1 MPTDYLPYNEKY
13 VARNTTR
20 FVFLVFE
27 LALALFSWLWA
38 AYLMHGLNDDAARS
52 FLVALPTVVF
62 MALRLAA
69 FLFFKTA
76 NLIVRYIGEKDY
88 KTVFIAVSSSSL
100 TFAMV
105 YGIFFLNAHSS
116 RGMAVILVDYFF
128 MLTFSVGFRIGLRL
142 LYDWLKRPKDGAV
155 HVAIFGA
162 GEMGSIL
169 ERVLHKSTTHS
180 YKVVAFFDDN
190 PKVHKKSLNGIP
202 VFNPQQTF
210 ETVVRKFGIKSVI
223 IGIRYLPD
231 DRRASFISDCLK
243 HNLQVLKLPP
253 AEHWI
258 HGQVNASLILNVN
271 LEDLLGR
278 SPIVLDEGLVC
289 DSIREKVVLVSGCAG
304 SIGSEIL
311 RQLLRHAPACVIG
324 VDQAESPLA
333 ELSLEFEKEI
343 ASGKLI
349 PFLGD
354 VRDHERMQRIFEVY
368 RPAYVFHAAAY
379 KHVPIMELFPEEAI
393 KSNVLGTKVIADL
406 ASRYRCEK
414 FVMISTD
421 KAVNPGNVMGA
432 SKRIAEIYVQ
442 ALNFAGLNYTR
453 FITTRFGN
461 VLGSNGSVIPIFRE
475 QIQRGGPLTV
485 THPEIKR
492 FFMTI
497 PEACSLVLEAGAF
510 GKGGEIFVFDM
521 GEPVR
526 ILDLAHRMIQLAGLT
541 PEKDITVQF
550 TGLRPGE
557 KLFEELLD
565 KKETVVETHHP
576 KIFRAKVRPGIF
588 EEIGPKI
595 DQLIGNAHRGYSSN
609 KLVRAMKRIVP
620 EFISQNSI
628 YSELDHDA

>member
-20 FVFLVFE
+20 LIFLVFE

-38 AYLMHGLNDDAARS
+38 AYLLHGLNDDATRN
-52 FLVALPTVVF
+52 FLVALPTLVL
-62 MALRLAA
+62 MALRLSA

-76 NLIVRYIGEKDY
+76 NLIIRYIGEKDY
-88 KTVFIAVSSSSL
+88 KTVFVAISSSSL
-100 TFAMV
+100 TFALI
-105 YGIFFLNAHSS
+105 YGIFFLNTQSS

-162 GEMGSIL
+162 GEMGNIL
-169 ERVLHKSTTHS
+169 ERVLHKSTTHN
-180 YKVVAFFDDN
+180 YKVVTFFDDN

-202 VFNPQQTF
+202 VFNPDQTF
-210 ETVVRKFGIKSVI
+210 EQVVRKFGIKAVI

-231 DRRASFISDCLK
+231 ERRASFINDCLK
-243 HNLQVLKLPP
+243 SNLQVLKLPP
-253 AEHWI
+253 AEYWI
-258 HGQVNASLILNVN
+258 HGQVNASQILNVN
-271 LEDLLGR
+271 LDDLLGR
-278 SPIVLDEGLVC
+278 SPIVLDEGLVR
-289 DSIREKVVLVSGCAG
+289 DSIKGRVVLVSGCAG

-311 RQLLRHAPACVIG
+311 RQLLRQAPACVVG

-333 ELSLEFEKEI
+333 DLSLEFEKEI
-343 ASGKLI
+343 TSGRLI

-379 KHVPIMELFPEEAI
+379 KHVPIMELFPEEAV

-461 VLGSNGSVIPIFRE
+461 VLGSNGSVIPIFKE
-475 QIQRGGPLTV
+475 QIQRGGPVTV

-510 GKGGEIFVFDM
+510 GKGGEIFIFDM
-521 GEPVR
+521 GEPIR

-541 PEKDITVQF
+541 PEKDIIIQF

-588 EEIGPKI
+588 EEISPKI
-595 DQLIGNAHRGYSSN
+595 DHLITSAHDGYSAN
-609 KLVRAMKRIVP
+609 KLVSAMKRLVP

-628 YSELDHDA
+628 YSELDHEV

>member
-20 FVFLVFE
+20 LIFLVFE

-38 AYLMHGLNDDAARS
+38 AYLLHGLNDDATRN
-52 FLVALPTVVF
+52 FLVALPTLVL
-62 MALRLAA
+62 MALRLSA

-76 NLIVRYIGEKDY
+76 NLIIRYIGEKDY
-88 KTVFIAVSSSSL
+88 KTVFVAISSSSL
-100 TFAMV
+100 AFALI
-105 YGIFFLNAHSS
+105 YGIFFLNTQSS

-162 GEMGSIL
+162 GEMGNIL
-169 ERVLHKSTTHS
+169 ERVLHKSTTHN
-180 YKVVAFFDDN
+180 YKVVTFFDDN

-202 VFNPQQTF
+202 VFNPDQTF
-210 ETVVRKFGIKSVI
+210 EQVVRKFGIKAVI

-231 DRRASFISDCLK
+231 ERRASFINDCLK
-243 HNLQVLKLPP
+243 SNLQVLKLPP
-253 AEHWI
+253 AEYWI
-258 HGQVNASLILNVN
+258 HGQVNASQILNVN
-271 LEDLLGR
+271 LDDLLGR
-278 SPIVLDEGLVC
+278 SPIVLDEGLVR
-289 DSIREKVVLVSGCAG
+289 DSIKGRVVLVSGCAG

-311 RQLLRHAPACVIG
+311 RQLLRQAPACVVG

-333 ELSLEFEKEI
+333 DLSLEFEKEI
-343 ASGKLI
+343 TSGRLI

-379 KHVPIMELFPEEAI
+379 KHVPIMELFPEEAV

-461 VLGSNGSVIPIFRE
+461 VLGSNGSVIPIFKE
-475 QIQRGGPLTV
+475 QIQRGGPVTV

-510 GKGGEIFVFDM
+510 GKGGEIFIFDM
-521 GEPVR
+521 GEPIR

-541 PEKDITVQF
+541 PEKDIIIQF

-588 EEIGPKI
+588 EEISPKI
-595 DQLIGNAHRGYSSN
+595 DHLITSAHDGYSAN
-609 KLVRAMKRIVP
+609 KLVSAMKRLVP

-628 YSELDHDA
+628 YSELDHEV

>member
-1 MPTDYLPYNEKY
+1 
-13 VARNTTR
+13 
-20 FVFLVFE
+20 
-27 LALALFSWLWA
+27 
-38 AYLMHGLNDDAARS
+38 
-52 FLVALPTVVF
+52 
-62 MALRLAA
+62 
-69 FLFFKTA
+69 
-76 NLIVRYIGEKDY
+76 
-88 KTVFIAVSSSSL
+88 
-100 TFAMV
+100 
-105 YGIFFLNAHSS
+105 
-116 RGMAVILVDYFF
+116 
-128 MLTFSVGFRIGLRL
+128 
-142 LYDWLKRPKDGAV
+142 
-155 HVAIFGA
+155 
-162 GEMGSIL
+162 
-169 ERVLHKSTTHS
+169 
-180 YKVVAFFDDN
+180 
-190 PKVHKKSLNGIP
+190 
-202 VFNPQQTF
+202 VFNPDQTF
-210 ETVVRKFGIKSVI
+210 EQVVRKFGIKAVI

-231 DRRASFISDCLK
+231 ERRASFINDCLK
-243 HNLQVLKLPP
+243 SNLQVLKLPP
-253 AEHWI
+253 AEYWI
-258 HGQVNASLILNVN
+258 HGQVNASQILNVN
-271 LEDLLGR
+271 LDDLLGR
-278 SPIVLDEGLVC
+278 SPIVLDEGLVR
-289 DSIREKVVLVSGCAG
+289 DSIKGRVVLVSGCAG

-311 RQLLRHAPACVIG
+311 RQLLRQAPACVVG

-333 ELSLEFEKEI
+333 DLSLEFEKEI
-343 ASGKLI
+343 TSGRLI

-379 KHVPIMELFPEEAI
+379 KHVPIMELFPEEAV

-461 VLGSNGSVIPIFRE
+461 VLGSNGSVIPIFKE
-475 QIQRGGPLTV
+475 QIQRGGPVTV

-510 GKGGEIFVFDM
+510 GKGGEIFIFDM
-521 GEPVR
+521 GEPIR

-541 PEKDITVQF
+541 PEKDIIIQF

-588 EEIGPKI
+588 EEISPKI
-595 DQLIGNAHRGYSSN
+595 DHLITSAHDGYSAN
-609 KLVRAMKRIVP
+609 KLVSAMKRLVP

-628 YSELDHDA
+628 YSELDHEV